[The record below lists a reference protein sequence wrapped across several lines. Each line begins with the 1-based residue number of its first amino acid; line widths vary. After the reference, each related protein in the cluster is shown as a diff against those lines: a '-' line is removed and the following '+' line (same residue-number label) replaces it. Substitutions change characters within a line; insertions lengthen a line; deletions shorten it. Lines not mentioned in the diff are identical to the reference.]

1 MHALSQKVLID
12 TIQQKTTLD
21 KEATISVGNLL
32 TEGKGYK
39 DLFNEQSMLI
49 DSLFYQSEIQ
59 KKENEIFRLKIVPSL
74 ENINKEQKREIEFVN
89 EKSKLQTELLE
100 TKLKQQKGK
109 KWTFGAIG
117 TGFGILLTLIGVVL
131 FGG

>member
-1 MHALSQKVLID
+1 MLID
-12 TIQQKTTLD
+12 TIQERTVLD
-21 KEATISVGNLL
+21 KKATIATGNLL
-32 TEGKGYK
+32 KEGEGYK
-39 DLFNEQSMLI
+39 SLFSEQQTLV
-49 DSLFYQSEIQ
+49 DSLVKQTEIQ
-59 KKENEIFRLKIVPSL
+59 RKENDVFRLKIVPGLESL
-74 ENINKEQKREIEFVN
+74 NREQKNEITFVN